1 MQELPFTE
9 IERES
14 VLQPWEA
21 NPHQLVTWW
30 DMLSFSAWNFFWCG
44 MTLRAIEQ
52 DCFISSIDI
61 PGVRGDTPIFAL
73 PSDLDDRARNKALTS
88 LKRVVVEFS
97 AIGLRITAETINEL
111 ITELEDTSH
120 RHNFQWLIDQVRVIQ
135 GLSKKEIEGKAFF
148 YVPAERMK
156 FFPLMSDPHIFG
168 KAVGNAFPSAM
179 QDVAESGVCL
189 ALDRGSACVF
199 HLMRVLE
206 SGLTV
211 LGAKFGVS
219 LAHTNWAPAIEE
231 IESKIR
237 DMHKEPAWK
246 ALSDCKQQQEFYA
259 QAASHFGIL
268 KDAWRNYTMHVR
280 GFYTEEQ
287 AERIFE
293 NVKGFMQ
300 KLAERLSE

>member
-1 MQELPFTE
+1 MPFISTE
-9 IERES
+9 SERL
-14 VLQPWEA
+14 LQPWEI
-21 NPHQLVTWW
+21 NPRQLVTWW
-30 DMLSFSAWNFFWCG
+30 EMLSFAAWNFFWCG
-44 MTLRAIEQ
+44 YTLQRIEQ
-52 DCFISSIDI
+52 DCLIGSMVV
-61 PGVRGDTPIFAL
+61 PGDAPMFAL
-73 PSDLDDRARNKALTS
+73 PRDLDGAARNKALPA
-88 LKRVVVEFS
+88 LKRVAAEFD
-97 AIGLRITAETINEL
+97 AIGLRITAETTLEIVA
-111 ITELEDTSH
+111 ELENTFR
-120 RHNFQWLIDQVRVIQ
+120 RHNFQWLIDQINIIE

-148 YVPAERMK
+148 YVPAERAK
-156 FFPLMSDPHIFG
+156 FWPKMSDPHIFG
-168 KAVGNAFPSAM
+168 KAVGDAFPSAM
-179 QDVAESGVCL
+179 QDIAESGVCL

-206 SGLTV
+206 IGLTV

-237 DMHKEPAWK
+237 EMHKDSRWK
-246 ALSDCKQQQEFYA
+246 ALPDCKQQQEFYA